1 MDFALFQLMIER
13 SSADSP
19 TPVLIPIG
27 IDDGAPLPCCS
38 SDIESGGR
46 MAGNR
51 LLTTGA
57 SAKQLPSHE
66 SQRVIV
72 SISVAVVATTLSYS
86 TYSITYYTFEVIVQ
100 PSNVQLK
107 DVSLYMHA
115 QRHS

>member
-19 TPVLIPIG
+19 TPVLDLID

-38 SDIESGGR
+38 SNIESRGR
-46 MAGNR
+46 MVGNR

-57 SAKQLPSHE
+57 STKQLPSHE

-72 SISVAVVATTLSYS
+72 SISSATAMTLS
-86 TYSITYYTFEVIVQ
+86 
-100 PSNVQLK
+100 
-107 DVSLYMHA
+107 
-115 QRHS
+115 